1 MCNYDTVFRGLVM
14 TASSSSSAT
23 DRAAG
28 RARRSSVL
36 PALLIGVPLAAAIL
50 TIIRYGPL
58 PDTPAAGYVKNPVE
72 CVEVVMFCCALGALA
87 TKLLHHGSERRAT
100 RLEVLPPWDGRPVG
114 VAEAAGLLAKLD
126 AVPRHLQQTGLVRR
140 VHGVLDFLCRRG
152 SAQEL
157 DDHLR
162 DLADA
167 DAMALEN
174 SYSLIRF
181 ITWAI
186 PILGFLGTV
195 LGITGA
201 ISGVTPEVLEKSL
214 STVTDG
220 LAMAFDT
227 TALALAL
234 TMLTMFL
241 TFLVDR
247 AEQGVLEAVDRYTDR
262 QLAHRFERAAGPGG
276 DVAETVKL
284 SSQAILKTTEQ
295 LVARQA
301 EVWAKAME
309 EADRRHMQ
317 IEQKQTERLTAALEQ
332 ALERTLQSH
341 AQRLATLERES
352 LEHCTAFLERMT
364 AVAEAVEQ
372 TGQAQQLALVQVA
385 ERVAE
390 QAEALARLQDGEG
403 HLLRLHEALNQNL
416 VAVTAA
422 GTFEQALH
430 SLTAAVHLLTARSG
444 APASSGPVAR
454 PGKVA

>member
-1 MCNYDTVFRGLVM
+1 M

-23 DRAAG
+23 DRAAV
-28 RARRSSVL
+28 RARRSSVM
-36 PALLIGVPLAAAIL
+36 PALLIGVLLAAAIL
-50 TIIRYGPL
+50 GVLRYGPL
-58 PDTPAAGYVKNPVE
+58 RESHAAEYVKNPVE
-72 CVEVVMFCCALGALA
+72 CLEVVMFCTALGALL
-87 TKLLHHGSERRAT
+87 TKLLHHRSERRAIG
-100 RLEVLPPWDGRPVG
+100 LDVLPEWDGKRVPVS
-114 VAEAAGLLAKLD
+114 EAAGLLAKLD
-126 AVPRHLQQTGLVRR
+126 SVPSGLHQTGLVRR
-140 VHGVLDFLCRRG
+140 VHGVLDFLCQRG
-152 SAQEL
+152 SAAEL
-157 DDHLR
+157 DDHMR

-167 DAMALEN
+167 DSMALEN
-174 SYSLIRF
+174 SYSLVRF

-247 AEQGVLEAVDRYTDR
+247 AEQNVLEAVDRYAHR
-262 QLAHRFERAAGPGG
+262 QLAHRFERAGGANG
-276 DVAETVKL
+276 DVAEVVRH
-284 SSQAILKTTEQ
+284 SSTALLKTTEQ
-295 LVARQA
+295 LVQRQA
-301 EVWAKAME
+301 DVWGKAME
-309 EADRRHMQ
+309 EADHRRAGV
-317 IEQKQTERLTAALEQ
+317 EQTQMEKLTAALDQ
-332 ALERTLQSH
+332 ALQRTLQTHS
-341 AQRLATLERES
+341 QRLAALERES
-352 LEHCTAFLERMT
+352 LAHCTAFLERMT
-364 AVAEAVEQ
+364 SVAEAVEQ
-372 TGQAQQLALVQVA
+372 TGQAQQIALVQVA
-385 ERVAE
+385 ERIGE
-390 QAEALARLQDGEG
+390 QAEALIRLQDGER

-416 VAVTAA
+416 AAVTAA

-444 APASSGPVAR
+444 GPAGGVTVR

>member
-1 MCNYDTVFRGLVM
+1 M
-14 TASSSSSAT
+14 TASSSSAST
-23 DRAAG
+23 GQAAG
-28 RARRSSVL
+28 RARRSIVL
-36 PALLIGVPLAAAIL
+36 PAILLGVPLAAAIL
-50 TIIRYGPL
+50 AVLCYGPL
-58 PDTPAAGYVKNPVE
+58 QESKAHEYVKNPVE
-72 CVEVVMFCCALGALA
+72 KVEVLMFCMALGALG
-87 TKLLHHGSERRAT
+87 TKLLRNVSERRAT
-100 RLEVLPPWDGRPVG
+100 RLEVLPSWDGKPVP
-114 VAEAAGLLAKLD
+114 ASDAAGLLSKLD
-126 AVPRHLQQTGLVRR
+126 ALPASLQQTGLVRR
-140 VHGVLDFLCRRG
+140 TRAVLDFLCRRG

-167 DAMALEN
+167 DALDLETSYALV
-174 SYSLIRF
+174 RF

-227 TALALAL
+227 TALALGL

-247 AEQGVLEAVDRYTDR
+247 AESSVLEAIDRYTDR
-262 QLAHRFERAAGPGG
+262 QLAHRFERPTGAAGG
-276 DVAETVKL
+276 DFADAARLLT
-284 SSQAILKTTEQ
+284 Q
-295 LVARQA
+295 RQA
-301 EVWAKAME
+301 EVWSKSLEEME
-309 EADRRHMQ
+309 RRHREVEKTQ
-317 IEQKQTERLTAALEQ
+317 AERLTAALEQ
-332 ALERTLQSH
+332 ALRNTLQAHS
-341 AQRLATLERES
+341 QRLAILEKES
-352 LEHCTAFLERMT
+352 LAQCTAFLERMT
-364 AVAEAVEQ
+364 SVAEAVEE
-372 TGQAQQLALVQVA
+372 TGHSQRLALVQVA

-390 QAEALARLQDGEG
+390 QAEALQRLQDGERQ
-403 HLLRLHEALNQNL
+403 LLRLHEALNQNL

-430 SLTAAVHLLTARSG
+430 SLTAAVHLLTARAG
-444 APASSGPVAR
+444 GTLGTQPAR

>member
-1 MCNYDTVFRGLVM
+1 M
-14 TASSSSSAT
+14 TASSSSGT
-23 DRAAG
+23 ERAAG
-28 RARRSSVL
+28 RARRSIVL

-50 TIIRYGPL
+50 VALYSEPL
-58 PDTPAAGYVKNPVE
+58 KHTKAHEYVKNPVE
-72 CVEVVMFCCALGALA
+72 CVEVVMFCVALGALG
-87 TKLLHHGSERRAT
+87 TKLLRNRAERRAA
-100 RLEVLPPWDGRPVG
+100 RLELLPAWDGKPV
-114 VAEAAGLLAKLD
+114 VVTEAAGLLSKLD
-126 AVPRHLQQTGLVRR
+126 SLPTRLQHSGLVRR
-140 VHGVLDFLCRRG
+140 VHAVLDFLCRRG

-167 DAMALEN
+167 DALALET
-174 SYSLIRF
+174 SYSLVRF

-227 TALALAL
+227 TALALGL

-247 AEQGVLEAVDRYTDR
+247 AESSVLEAVDRYTDR
-262 QLAHRFERAAGPGG
+262 QLAHRFGRTGAGVHG
-276 DVAETVKL
+276 DVAELVRHLAQRQTEVWMKAVEEMDHRRAEIEKTQL
-284 SSQAILKTTEQ
+284 ERMTAVLEQAMQRT
-295 LVARQA
+295 LVAHSQ
-301 EVWAKAME
+301 
-309 EADRRHMQ
+309 
-317 IEQKQTERLTAALEQ
+317 RLAALERQ
-332 ALERTLQSH
+332 
-341 AQRLATLERES
+341 S
-352 LEHCTAFLERMT
+352 LEQCTAFLERMT
-364 AVAEAVEQ
+364 SVAEAVEE
-372 TGQAQQLALVQVA
+372 TGNAQRMALVQVA
-385 ERVAE
+385 ERIGE
-390 QAEALARLQDGEG
+390 QLEAMNRLQEGEG

-416 VAVTAA
+416 AAVTAA

-430 SLTAAVHLLTARSG
+430 SLTAAVHLLTARAG
-444 APASSGPVAR
+444 GPTPNGSTLR